1 MKKTALI
8 AAGIGLVIAL
18 ASPDARA
25 LTTTF
30 GANVAPPSDV
40 TTVAGGCGY
49 GWHRGPW
56 GGCRRNFGPGWR
68 CSWRW
73 GRRYCRW

>member
-30 GANVAPPSDV
+30 GANAAQPSDV
-40 TTVAGGCGY
+40 TSGGRVRVRMASRTV
-49 GWHRGPW
+49 
-56 GGCRRNFGPGWR
+56 
-68 CSWRW
+68 
-73 GRRYCRW
+73 GRLSS